1 MKKEISC
8 RTTNAIIQYVRDR
21 KGSLEGLLDGLE
33 YDEHY
38 LTDTNNWISRDF
50 LGRLHQRL
58 HELYGD
64 EDILYKVG
72 CSALK
77 LSSLGFINSMVRL
90 FGSPHMVISQIARLN
105 SFFNR
110 IRKVDVIECKP
121 GHATISFQ
129 YLDGRQ
135 GADDECAF
143 TRGLLSV
150 IPEIW
155 NLGPAKIREECCS
168 VPIER
173 LGNRDAILHKVLEE
187 GDVVEY
193 DNRTGLE
200 EGKIVGHV
208 GADGAFAWRG
218 TEYGAS
224 RCLYHMTWKP
234 YRRRARGILGHFFVQ
249 PKIVQAT
256 IEQMENEHR
265 RIEERYDELSK
276 LNEQLEQ
283 KNSQLED
290 AKNEL
295 EAYKWNLEQLVEN
308 RSMKIWQMQDQL
320 IQSEKHAAV
329 GKLAATV
336 AHEVNNPLAIIQT
349 SLMLLKRHLDEGS
362 PGHDQIH
369 SIDKEIKRLSKV
381 INRLLDL
388 SRPAADDVNPC
399 DVNEIVGEVMSLVGA
414 ELAVRNVD
422 LASDLTDQKIE
433 VLASPNQIKQVML
446 NLVTNAE
453 DAMPDGGSLAV
464 RTERQGSR
472 VIITF
477 SDSGFGMTE
486 DQLARIFDPFF
497 TTKKHEGGVGLGL
510 SVSNNIIR
518 TFNGTIEAASTQGE
532 GSTFKIAL
540 PMYLG

>member
-1 MKKEISC
+1 MEKEISC
-8 RTTNAIIQYVRDR
+8 RTTNAIIQYIKDR
-21 KGSLEGLLDGLE
+21 RGTIEGFLDGLE

-50 LGRLHQRL
+50 LGKLHRRL
-58 HELYGD
+58 HELYDD
-64 EDILYKVG
+64 EDLSYKVG

-77 LSSLGFINSMVRL
+77 LGSLGFINFMVRL
-90 FGSPHMVISQIARLN
+90 FGSPQTVISQIARLN
-105 SFFNR
+105 AFFNR
-110 IRKVDVIECKP
+110 IRRVEVLECKP
-121 GHATISFQ
+121 GRATVSFQ
-129 YLDGRQ
+129 YLDGRK

-150 IPEIW
+150 IPEMW
-155 NLGPAKIREECCS
+155 NLGPVKIREECCS
-168 VPIER
+168 APIER
-173 LGNRDAILHKVLEE
+173 LGKRNAILHKVLEG
-187 GDVVEY
+187 GDVLEY
-193 DNRTGLE
+193 DSRTGPE
-200 EGKIVGHV
+200 EGTIIGHV
-208 GADGAFAWRG
+208 DADGAFEWKG
-218 TEYGAS
+218 TKYGAS

-234 YRRRARGILGHFFVQ
+234 YRRRVRGILSHFFIQ
-249 PKIVQAT
+249 PRIVQAT
-256 IEQMENEHR
+256 IEEMENEHR

-329 GKLAATV
+329 GRLAATV

-349 SLMLLKRHLDEGS
+349 SLMLLRRSLGEGD
-362 PGHDQIH
+362 PGLDQIRG
-369 SIDKEIKRLSKV
+369 IDKEINRLSTV
-381 INRLLDL
+381 INQLLDL
-388 SRPAADDVNPC
+388 SRPADDDVNPC
-399 DVNEIVGEVMSLVGA
+399 DVNEIVGEVISLVGS
-414 ELAVRNVD
+414 ELVVKKVALTN
-422 LASDLTDQKIE
+422 DLTEEKIE

-453 DAMPDGGSLAV
+453 DAMPDGGSLDV
-464 RTERQGSR
+464 KTERQGR
-472 VIITF
+472 QVIITF
-477 SDSGFGMTE
+477 SDTGCGMAE
-486 DQLARIFDPFF
+486 DQLAKIFDPFF

-510 SVSNNIIR
+510 SVSSNIIR
-518 TFNGTIEAASTQGE
+518 TFNGTIEAVSTQGE